1 MRWVA
6 TVYFLKTRK
15 FIGVFEMKK
24 NVLRRIT
31 TSFIAA
37 ACAGAALAFLSGC
50 TNDPNGGGA
59 SSAKQLTKFSF
70 EKAHNTGFTADVK
83 GNIDELAKVV
93 NLVVPNGTDVKK
105 LKASF
110 TVSAGARVF
119 VENTA
124 QESGKTENDFTNI
137 VKYTVIAEDG
147 SKQVYA
153 VSVKEPPKITEFSFL
168 KAVNTALTEDVKGL
182 IGKVRDRQTG
192 AERLVIFIKLPIG
205 TTEAT
210 MKALKPTFLV
220 STGAS
225 VSIGGTKIESGK
237 TPADF
242 SDLKNGIDVTVTAED
257 GAKSTYNVA
266 VEVDYPT
273 ASTDEVKKYFG
284 SYSGT
289 IKGLGDVI
297 IVLEAE
303 KVTLFSKTMSM
314 DYGNVEWEKI
324 GAGAYSCTTYSTRKG
339 QKMPHIKN
347 LYGKGGYS
355 FTEKGG
361 KLFVTTNIM
370 GSNVTAEKDATTF
383 VWTEES
389 GYKAVSYHL

>member
-1 MRWVA
+1 MLFSLDVQM
-6 TVYFLKTRK
+6 TL
-15 FIGVFEMKK
+15 M
-24 NVLRRIT
+24 
-31 TSFIAA
+31 
-37 ACAGAALAFLSGC
+37 
-50 TNDPNGGGA
+50 GGGA

-70 EKAHNTGFTADVK
+70 QKANNAGVKADVD
-83 GNIDELAKVV
+83 GAINELAKVV
-93 NLVVPNGTDVKK
+93 NLVVPSGTDVKK

-119 VENTA
+119 VENAA

-137 VKYTVIAEDG
+137 VKYTVMAEDG

-314 DYGNVEWEKI
+314 DYGNIEWEKI
-324 GAGAYSCTTYSTRKG
+324 GAGAYTCTTYSTRKG

-347 LYGKGGYS
+347 LYGKGGYN

-383 VWTEES
+383 VWTKES
-389 GYKAVSYHL
+389 GYLPVSMHL

>member
-1 MRWVA
+1 
-6 TVYFLKTRK
+6 
-15 FIGVFEMKK
+15 MKK

-70 EKAHNTGFTADVK
+70 QKANNAGFKADVD
-83 GNIDELAKVV
+83 GAINELAKVV

-119 VENTA
+119 VENAA

-137 VKYTVIAEDG
+137 VKYTVMAEDG
-147 SKQVYA
+147 SKQIYKVYVEEA
-153 VSVKEPPKITEFSFL
+153 PAKPTDKLSGNKF
-168 KAVNTALTEDVKGL
+168 VNFGFRKDVNPTLPADVEGL

-220 STGAS
+220 SAGAS
-225 VSIGGTKIESGK
+225 VSIGGTKIENGK

-242 SDLKNGIDVTVTAED
+242 SDLKKGIDITVTAAS

-284 SYSGT
+284 SYRGT
-289 IKGLGDVI
+289 IRGLGDVI

-314 DYGNVEWEKI
+314 DYGNIEWEKI
-324 GAGAYSCTTYSTRKG
+324 GTGAYSCTTYSTRKG
-339 QKMPHIKN
+339 RKMPHIKN
-347 LYGKGGYS
+347 LYGKGGYN

-383 VWTEES
+383 VWTKES
-389 GYKAVSYHL
+389 GYLPVSMHL

>member
-1 MRWVA
+1 
-6 TVYFLKTRK
+6 
-15 FIGVFEMKK
+15 MKK

-70 EKAHNTGFTADVK
+70 QKANNAGVKADVD
-83 GNIDELAKVV
+83 GAINELAKVI
-93 NLVVPNGTDVKK
+93 NLVVPSGTDVKK

-119 VENTA
+119 VENTV
-124 QESGKTENDFTNI
+124 QESGKTENDFTNV

-220 STGAS
+220 SAGAS

-289 IKGLGDVI
+289 IRGLGDVI

-314 DYGNVEWEKI
+314 DYGNIEWEKI
-324 GAGAYSCTTYSTRKG
+324 GAGAYTCTTYSTRKG

-347 LYGKGGYS
+347 LYGKGGYN

-383 VWTEES
+383 VWTKES

>member
-1 MRWVA
+1 
-6 TVYFLKTRK
+6 
-15 FIGVFEMKK
+15 MKK

-50 TNDPNGGGA
+50 TNDPNGGGGGA

-70 EKAHNTGFTADVK
+70 QKANNAGFKADVD
-83 GNIDELAKVV
+83 GAINELAKVI
-93 NLVVPNGTDVKK
+93 NLVVPSGTDVKK

-119 VENTA
+119 VENAA

-137 VKYTVIAEDG
+137 VKYTVMAEDG

-314 DYGNVEWEKI
+314 DYGNIEWEKI
-324 GAGAYSCTTYSTRKG
+324 GAGAYTCTTYSTRKG

-347 LYGKGGYS
+347 LYGKGGYN

-383 VWTEES
+383 VWTKES